1 MLKVAIAPFLLL
13 ASAQTVLAHSGHH
26 HHFTGGISEGFLHPF
41 TGLDHLL
48 ALLAVGIWCALQQK
62 KEALL
67 SAGTLAAGMVMG
79 AVIGMGIDGGLWMEA
94 SIAVS
99 VLAMGLLIIFR
110 QVSVRSAALVAA
122 TVGVIHGL
130 AHGAEMPA
138 HDRGAFI
145 LGFVLASTLIFV
157 LGRLAMNAGA
167 ALANTKLSR
176 FGFGGITALAG
187 ALLTASVLR

>member
-26 HHFTGGISEGFLHPF
+26 HLTGGISEGILHPF

-62 KEALL
+62 KQALL

-79 AVIGMGIDGGLWMEA
+79 AVIGMGIEGGLWMEV
-94 SIAVS
+94 SIAAS

-122 TVGVIHGL
+122 TVGFIHGL

-167 ALANTKLSR
+167 AIANTKLSR

-187 ALLTASVLR
+187 ALLTASLLR